1 MGMLDGKVAIIT
13 GAGRG
18 VGRSAAVMMAK
29 EGATVVVNDLDAAPA
44 EETVRIIREAG
55 GQALAF
61 PGSVTDR
68 DFPERIMKKTYDEFG
83 QIDILVNNA
92 GYTWDSVVHKMSDE
106 QWEAMLDVHLT
117 APFRMIR
124 AAAPYMRDKAKEEM
138 EQGRPPRRRKIVNV
152 SSVSGLSGNA
162 GQANYSA
169 AKMGV
174 IGLTKTIAKEWGRFH
189 INCNAVAFGFIDT
202 RLTQPKEKGERIDGR
217 IPIGIPSASRDLLLR
232 MIPLQRAGTPED
244 AAGGI
249 LLMVSPYA
257 DYITG
262 HVLVVDG
269 GTHM

>member
-1 MGMLDGKVAIIT
+1 MGMLEGKVAIIT

-18 VGRSAAVMMAK
+18 VGQAAAIMMAK
-29 EGATVVVNDLDAAPA
+29 EGATVVVNDLDAGPA
-44 EETVRIIREAG
+44 EETVKKIRELG

-61 PGSVTDR
+61 PGSVTDK
-68 DFPERIMKKTYDEFG
+68 DFPEKIMKKTYDEFG

-92 GYTWDSVVHKMSDE
+92 GYTWDTVIHKMTDE
-106 QWEAMLDVHLT
+106 QWYAMIDVHTT

-124 AAAPYMRDKAKEEM
+124 AAAPYMRDKAKEEI
-138 EQGRPPRRRKIVNV
+138 EQGQPPRRRKIVNV
-152 SSVSGLSGNA
+152 SSVSGLFGNA
-162 GQANYSA
+162 GQANYAA

-174 IGLTKTIAKEWGRFH
+174 VGLTKTVAKEWGRFH

-202 RLTQPKEKGERIDGR
+202 RLTQPKEKGESIDGK
-217 IPIGIPSASRDLLLR
+217 IALGIPSAMREVAIR
-232 MIPLQRAGTPED
+232 MIPLQRIGQPED

-249 LLMVSPYA
+249 LMLVSPYA

-269 GTHM
+269 GAHM